1 MTQLVNNVRHRS
13 LSSSWRDA
21 GRDERTYEGSIG
33 ILFTYG
39 LVYVYTHTHTST
51 HIRTHCTKWIAG
63 AVPLYYQAMHVLR
76 SAIKASREN
85 TPCNLWLA
93 DPSARVAFYSG
104 VLDSRIYRE
113 YSGKKACIFSTRD
126 YVSSLALPSLP
137 PSRERERERDSRM
150 WLRIVLLLRI
160 RSWISFEERKRE

>member
-1 MTQLVNNVRHRS
+1 MFVIGLCRPGAMQDAMNVCMYVRGKY
-13 LSSSWRDA
+13 RDFVHLQN
-21 GRDERTYEGSIG
+21 G
-33 ILFTYG
+33 I
-39 LVYVYTHTHTST
+39 YTHTHTDT
-51 HIRTHCTKWIAG
+51 HIRTRCTKWITG
-63 AVPLYYQAMHVLR
+63 AVPLCYQAVHVLH

-126 YVSSLALPSLP
+126 YISSLAP
-137 PSRERERERDSRM
+137 PSREREILVCGYASSRA
-150 WLRIVLLLRI
+150 
-160 RSWISFEERKRE
+160 SFEN